1 MFHLPSTSEAMRG
14 IVVIPLQT
22 HPVEAEQI
30 GVQGIAILEL
40 HISKLSILDL
50 GTLRLVGPCL
60 ASLTLGRG

>member
-1 MFHLPSTSEAMRG
+1 MRG

-40 HISKLSILDL
+40 SSANYQFWIWVLC
-50 GTLRLVGPCL
+50 VW
-60 ASLTLGRG
+60 